1 MDKRGK
7 LQTTNSFQSRLNSK
21 PASASRVVLDK
32 IDIIASL
39 HTSTCLHTCT
49 CVHTS
54 TCLHRRACIL
64 PAEEGLGSRM
74 ETLNYSQRICNKN
87 ERQLNGEGTFLPIN
101 SAETRCSK
109 VKDQS

>member
-1 MDKRGK
+1 MNKRGK
-7 LQTTNSFQSRLNSK
+7 LQTTNSFQSQLNSK
-21 PASASRVVLDK
+21 PASASRVVLVK

-39 HTSTCLHTCT
+39 HTSTCLHT
-49 CVHTS
+49 
-54 TCLHRRACIL
+54 RACIL

-87 ERQLNGEGTFLPIN
+87 ERQLNGEGTFLSIN